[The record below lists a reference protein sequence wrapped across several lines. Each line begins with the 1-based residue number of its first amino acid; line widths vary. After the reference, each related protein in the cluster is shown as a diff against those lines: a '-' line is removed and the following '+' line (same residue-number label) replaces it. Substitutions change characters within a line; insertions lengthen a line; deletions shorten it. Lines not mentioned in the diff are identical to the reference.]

1 MLQYWLC
8 FATSS
13 TELQDDRLPIVLKM
27 HLEFKFPPV
36 DPVPLGDEYQDLN
49 YTGRYGKV
57 GFTKGQLISKY
68 PFGVFKLTKK
78 PTKVLQGFLP

>member
-1 MLQYWLC
+1 MIILIKIFLSIFFSLTPKVCIEKGLY

-49 YTGRYGKV
+49 YTGRTRKENLM
-57 GFTKGQLISKY
+57 K
-68 PFGVFKLTKK
+68 
-78 PTKVLQGFLP
+78 

>member
-1 MLQYWLC
+1 MVSRLLNLNFTSVTLGLC

-49 YTGRYGKV
+49 YTGRYGKMS
-57 GFTKGQLISKY
+57 FTIK
-68 PFGVFKLTKK
+68 
-78 PTKVLQGFLP
+78 

>member
-1 MLQYWLC
+1 MC

-13 TELQDDRLPIVLKM
+13 TELQDDRLPIVQKM

-68 PFGVFKLTKK
+68 PFGVHSMMYWEL
-78 PTKVLQGFLP
+78 L